1 MAHFGYWMRWCISR
15 PLRQD
20 GRAVRVYFTTQ
31 GKALQQPILQVWE
44 DLEAQMLANLTT
56 TEQTLLRRLLMQA
69 LANLTTLQDEA

>member
-1 MAHFGYWMRWCISR
+1 
-15 PLRQD
+15 
-20 GRAVRVYFTTQ
+20 VRVYFTTQ